1 MFWQIRNDFF
11 SLFHRGSN
19 LENYL
24 NPLDGLRSLAN
35 FSIVFLHLII
45 IYTSFIRS
53 YPHEEWQE
61 FLTSSA
67 FIFNSLMS
75 FALEIFFMLSGFL
88 LTYKL
93 LNQWNR
99 FSYNK
104 QYFLYRQ
111 YPISIIKRMFR
122 FWPGIFLAFLTL
134 FIFGEPQY
142 PNCGYLFEFF
152 RSLNILMFFQNYID
166 PEYWYTTLAP
176 LWSISLDMQI
186 HLLLPLILYLFYS
199 KRNLSSIYNCL
210 FGLLIL
216 SIVRGIIVY
225 DPVKMSIG
233 SAGTR
238 YPAFLLLTPTYFL
251 NWIQSKYNLQ
261 FSLDIPK
268 NNAAK
273 LFSQSMYLPLEAR
286 FGSFIIG
293 AMLAIQLIR
302 SQKHSNE
309 RKTFRKYLFYFLIVF
324 QMLIM
329 VPNPNQIPPDNFLT
343 TFALAASRQIFTI
356 GQAFILFTALCPQT
370 HPYHSSWLC
379 KFLSLPIWIPIS
391 KLSYL
396 VYIIHWRVAFELI
409 FRGPLRFE
417 GYSVTHASLIS
428 LPIVLFVS
436 QIIVSIWYVLIEK
449 PFERVLRFYVFNN
462 KISQTHSL

>member
-122 FWPGIFLAFLTL
+122 FWPGIFLAF
-134 FIFGEPQY
+134 F
-142 PNCGYLFEFF
+142 
-152 RSLNILMFFQNYID
+152 D
-166 PEYWYTTLAP
+166 
-176 LWSISLDMQI
+176 SI
-186 HLLLPLILYLFYS
+186 H
-199 KRNLSSIYNCL
+199 
-210 FGLLIL
+210 
-216 SIVRGIIVY
+216 
-225 DPVKMSIG
+225 
-233 SAGTR
+233 
-238 YPAFLLLTPTYFL
+238 
-251 NWIQSKYNLQ
+251 
-261 FSLDIPK
+261 
-268 NNAAK
+268 
-273 LFSQSMYLPLEAR
+273 
-286 FGSFIIG
+286 
-293 AMLAIQLIR
+293 
-302 SQKHSNE
+302 
-309 RKTFRKYLFYFLIVF
+309 
-324 QMLIM
+324 
-329 VPNPNQIPPDNFLT
+329 
-343 TFALAASRQIFTI
+343 
-356 GQAFILFTALCPQT
+356 
-370 HPYHSSWLC
+370 
-379 KFLSLPIWIPIS
+379 IW
-391 KLSYL
+391 
-396 VYIIHWRVAFELI
+396 
-409 FRGPLRFE
+409 
-417 GYSVTHASLIS
+417 
-428 LPIVLFVS
+428 
-436 QIIVSIWYVLIEK
+436 
-449 PFERVLRFYVFNN
+449 
-462 KISQTHSL
+462 